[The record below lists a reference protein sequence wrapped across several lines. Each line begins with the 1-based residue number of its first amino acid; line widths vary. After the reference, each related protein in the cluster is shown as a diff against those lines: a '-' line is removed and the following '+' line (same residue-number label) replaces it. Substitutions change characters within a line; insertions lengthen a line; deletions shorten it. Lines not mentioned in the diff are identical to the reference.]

1 MDKTWR
7 WVKWVNYDTFKSTV
21 SYEWLW
27 KWLKVPIPFSA
38 VIFIGVKT
46 HLIFKSTIKLCTFA
60 FRFTIRHCTK
70 LMGTTTSKSNLLF
83 FFYRADSSVVL
94 VTTIIYVYIAKL
106 LRVASLYVALYTSPA
121 FLLMRTES
129 NGSSGVF
136 FLFLQTK
143 CSVKEKSLS
152 KAVQSSGWNL

>member
-1 MDKTWR
+1 MHFCIQIYNKALHKADGYNNKQ
-7 WVKWVNYDTFKSTV
+7 KQSF
-21 SYEWLW
+21 
-27 KWLKVPIPFSA
+27 F
-38 VIFIGVKT
+38 F
-46 HLIFKSTIKLCTFA
+46 
-60 FRFTIRHCTK
+60 
-70 LMGTTTSKSNLLF
+70 F

-94 VTTIIYVYIAKL
+94 VTTIIYEYIAKL

-152 KAVQSSGWNL
+152 KAVQSSGWDLFS